1 MGFLGFGEKETI
13 ADFVNE
19 LPDSGVTVMSLKALD
34 FVVPDEWTNFTDF
47 DEMLR
52 VVTGEEDEEF
62 LGSVK
67 NRAIELYNDKSEGY
81 QSAMRLY
88 RLVDST
94 DKALGAAAL
103 ANKAA
108 ERYSLLSFLDYLTPK
123 ADTAQAIDLT
133 LKIIAELLAFTK
145 INGIP
150 GDSVGDFVAALA
162 DYGGESKM
170 RMAALVCFDGLIPLG
185 PDFADAVLNK
195 LDNLTPSELAEND
208 TFSGISED
216 IPGDDDESKLGFVR
230 NGFAATQEWIGSF
243 ISEHNLTPDVV
254 IGQLRDYVEVSDD
267 KLDYLAAFLD
277 VFTNYFQYT
286 GTQTLAVRLI
296 ERAVNEV

>member
-62 LGSVK
+62 LESVK

-195 LDNLTPSELAEND
+195 LDNLTPSELAGND

-216 IPGDDDESKLGFVR
+216 IPGDDDESKLGFIR